1 MAIDLFPIRM
11 KADNRSIVS
20 ELMFTNMIKRLIII
34 HESFVAFKT

>member
-11 KADNRSIVS
+11 KADNGSILR
-20 ELMFTNMIKRLIII
+20 LMFTNMIKRLIII